1 MTRMGETEMK
11 RTIKKN
17 IYGNWVGYE
26 GRARTEEFGD
36 HANSE
41 SDANEWLA
49 TGKVEIRAS
58 FNS

>member
-1 MTRMGETEMK
+1 MAK
-11 RTIKKN
+11 RAIKKN

-26 GRARTEEFGD
+26 GRFRTEEFGD

-41 SDANEWLA
+41 SSANEWLA
-49 TGKVEIRAS
+49 TGKVECRAS